1 MPRLPLRLALFAVLT
16 ALATPLVHAHA
27 PRTPAQQRPALQVIA
42 REPLRGR
49 LSFAAL
55 GLTGVNKE
63 NGLEY
68 RLRNGIPEKLPE
80 YVPRYLE
87 GLPIHLAQATP
98 EGWLALYA
106 SSIDARSDRNQR
118 YRAALFA
125 LDGRRKWALELN
137 RFLSRPRNLEIQDIR
152 LRAGKLY
159 FNEACQSYSRE
170 AGGRCSAL
178 LRVDPRGARLEWRT
192 RHRVSNN
199 VFIFSGPYL
208 VAGYGFTAEPDSLHL
223 ISPETGRVVAS
234 RALDTAH
241 YYLEER
247 AGILHVVTHN
257 SHYRMRF

>member
-1 MPRLPLRLALFAVLT
+1 V
-16 ALATPLVHAHA
+16 
-27 PRTPAQQRPALQVIA
+27 LQVIA

-49 LSFAAL
+49 GSYVAL
-55 GLTGVNKE
+55 GLTGVNKP

-80 YVPRYLE
+80 YVPRLLD
-87 GLPIHLAQATP
+87 GLPIHVADATP

-106 SSIDARSDRNQR
+106 SNIDPRSDANQR

-125 LDGRRKWALELN
+125 PDGRRRWALELN

-178 LRVDPRGARLEWRT
+178 LRVDPRAARLEWRT
-192 RHRVSNN
+192 RNLVSNN
-199 VFIFSGPYL
+199 VFIFSGAYI

-223 ISPETGRVVAS
+223 ISPESGRVVAS

-241 YYLEER
+241 SYLEER
-247 AGILHVVTHN
+247 AGVLHVVTHN
-257 SHYRMRF
+257 NVYQISRRGTEARR